1 MRKAFIL
8 FAVISVIVSCGGR
21 RAKQADPADSG
32 EASSV
37 IPSEASSVI
46 PSSEGAKESLPPV
59 ADADLTECARIM
71 AGMEIPADSPRAK
84 VMAGAAWK
92 SHHAALDDLWKQ
104 CSKALGEVEALRA
117 SDLADIDARARTV
130 FYTFGG
136 PDFSY
141 VAAFFP
147 SADTLYLF
155 GLEPAGK
162 AICEKD
168 FTAAN
173 FGIYRRAL
181 STHLRKSYFI
191 TKSMKDDLSEEAVD
205 GTVPM
210 ITVLMARMGY
220 SISAIKADGPKAEIS
235 YFKEGDAKGKTLF
248 YISTNLKDKH
258 LEPDFVA
265 LMDGLDPATTASFVK
280 SCSYCLH
287 EDQYSKVRDGIL
299 AHSFAVVQDD
309 SGIPYRFFDPAK
321 WDVTLYGAYVH
332 PLSAFGPDVYQK
344 DLVKKYAEPG
354 IKPLTFSIGYNKNS
368 SLIVARRK

>member
-1 MRKAFIL
+1 MKKALLLIL
-8 FAVISVIVSCGGR
+8 IVSVVFSCGGR
-21 RAKQADPADSG
+21 RASKQVDAAADSTAVA
-32 EASSV
+32 EAV
-37 IPSEASSVI
+37 VEA
-46 PSSEGAKESLPPV
+46 PV
-59 ADADLTECARIM
+59 ADVALTECARIM
-71 AGMEIPADSPRAK
+71 AGMPVAEDSPRASI
-84 VMAGAAWK
+84 MARDTWK
-92 SHHAALDDLWKQ
+92 SHHAALDELWKQ
-104 CSKALGEVEALRA
+104 CGKALDEVDALRR

-141 VAAFFP
+141 VTAFFP

-162 AICEKD
+162 AIVDKD
-168 FTAAN
+168 LTSAN
-173 FGIYRRAL
+173 FSIYRRAL

-191 TKSMKDDLSEEAVD
+191 TKSMKDDLSEDAVD

-220 SISAIKADGPKAEIS
+220 SISAVKADGPKAEIS

-265 LMDGLDPATTASFVK
+265 LMDSLDPATTASFVK

-287 EDQYSKVRDGIL
+287 EDQYSRVRDGIL

-309 SGIPYRFFDPAK
+309 SGIPYRFFDPSVWK
-321 WDVTLYGAYVH
+321 VDLYGAYVH
-332 PLSAFGPDVYQK
+332 PLNAFGPDVYQK

-354 IKPLTFSIGYNKNS
+354 IKPLSFSIGYNKNS
-368 SLIVARRK
+368 SLIVARRQK